1 MSLAI
6 FHDWGCPIC
15 STIQRLASQLFLLGD
30 PRPWSLRR
38 NVGWEC
44 QEVPLC
50 DNLTSVQNG
59 NGYAFAPSTTV
70 FQLWSPA
77 PFISLYHFS
86 LDLSTFSL
94 SLWILSSECMKTLI
108 SYLKLSIWINHTSE
122 SIWAYHGMLR
132 CVLWPLTGCDYI
144 SIPLMI
150 LFYFF
155 P

>member
-1 MSLAI
+1 MSLAT

-15 STIQRLASQLFLLGD
+15 STIQRLASQLFLMGD
-30 PRPWSLRR
+30 RRPWSLRR

-59 NGYAFAPSTTV
+59 NGYAFAPGSTV

-108 SYLKLSIWINHTSE
+108 SSLKLSIWINHTSE